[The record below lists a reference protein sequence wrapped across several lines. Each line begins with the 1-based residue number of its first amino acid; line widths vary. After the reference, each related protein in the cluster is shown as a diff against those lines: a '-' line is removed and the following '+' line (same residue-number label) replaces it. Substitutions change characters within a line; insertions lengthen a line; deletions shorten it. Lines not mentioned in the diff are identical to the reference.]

1 MTNLIMV
8 NVICRKKGAMVSAI
22 VLAAGE
28 SKRLG
33 RPKLLL
39 PLGNSTILEQTI
51 DNLLSSKVSE
61 VVVVVGYSSEEMTR
75 IIVDRPVKIA
85 VNPIYKRG
93 MSTSI
98 ITGLNLVNNKSDAIM
113 IMLADQPFIGSRII
127 NKLIREFI
135 DNNKGI
141 VFPTYQ
147 SNQGHPVIFATKY
160 KAELLKL
167 EGDVGAREIIKKH
180 ANDILEI
187 AVNSESVYVDIDT
200 VSDYYRAL
208 KSLSK

>member
-1 MTNLIMV
+1 MA

-22 VLAAGE
+22 VLAASE
-28 SKRLG
+28 SKRMG
-33 RPKLLL
+33 KPKLLM
-39 PLGNSTILEQTI
+39 PLGNSTVLEQTI

-61 VVVVVGYSSEEMTR
+61 IVVVVGYRSQEMTR
-75 IIVDRPVKIA
+75 IIADRPVKIA
-85 VNPIYKRG
+85 LNPIYKRG

-98 ITGLNLVNNKSDAIM
+98 ITGLNLVNNKADAIM
-113 IMLADQPFIGSRII
+113 LMLADQPFIGSRIV
-127 NKLIREFI
+127 NKLIGEFI

-141 VFPTYQ
+141 VFPAYQ

-187 AVNSESVYVDIDT
+187 AVNSESIYVDTDT

-208 KSLSK
+208 NSLRK